1 MQPGSHSSISEPS
14 TAAVTMPT
22 GTPSFPC
29 SSLAKKN
36 PIAEHFPAVADDAT
50 CQEFWLSCHSKWFS
64 VASMKRIVG

>member
-1 MQPGSHSSISEPS
+1 
-14 TAAVTMPT
+14 MPT

-50 CQEFWLSCHSKWFS
+50 CQAFWLSCHSKWFS